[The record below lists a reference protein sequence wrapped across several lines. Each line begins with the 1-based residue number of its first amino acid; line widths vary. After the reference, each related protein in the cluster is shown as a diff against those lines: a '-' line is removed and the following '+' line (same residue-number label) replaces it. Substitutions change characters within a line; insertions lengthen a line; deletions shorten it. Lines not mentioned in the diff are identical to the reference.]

1 MRKAITFNEANNHE
15 TENFDRASYPESEG
29 KNEQVTHLLPNGLDT
44 INDRASEFTE
54 IKVMKSSNSKKTV
67 TLASVSGS
75 DETGGFAK
83 VESIA
88 ADSSAPKTLG
98 SSKEQKST
106 PSGSFGN
113 T

>member
-1 MRKAITFNEANNHE
+1 MRKAITFNEAKNYE

-88 ADSSAPKTLG
+88 ADSSVPKTLG
-98 SSKEQKST
+98 SSKE
-106 PSGSFGN
+106 
-113 T
+113 

>member
-1 MRKAITFNEANNHE
+1 MRKATTFNEAKNYE

-29 KNEQVTHLLPNGLDT
+29 KNEQVTPLLPNGLDT

-83 VESIA
+83 AANSSVV

-98 SSKEQKST
+98 SSKE
-106 PSGSFGN
+106 
-113 T
+113 

>member
-1 MRKAITFNEANNHE
+1 MRKATTFNEAKKYE

-29 KNEQVTHLLPNGLDT
+29 KSEQVTPLLPNGLDT

-54 IKVMKSSNSKKTV
+54 IKIMKSSNSKKTI
-67 TLASVSGS
+67 TLVSVSGS

-83 VESIA
+83 VANSSPL

-98 SSKEQKST
+98 SSNE
-106 PSGSFGN
+106 
-113 T
+113 